1 MLLSASPYS
10 ASGKDIE
17 FNTDFLDVKNR
28 DNVNIAQFSR
38 KGFILPGV
46 YLLQIKINGQ
56 TLPQEFPVNWVIP
69 EHDPQGSEVCAEP
82 ELVTQ
87 LGIKPELAEKLVWI
101 THGERQCLAPDS
113 LKGMD
118 FQADL
123 GHSTLLVNLPQ
134 AYMEYSD
141 VDWDPPARWDNG
153 IPGIILDYNINN
165 QLRHDQ
171 ESGSEEQSIS
181 GNGTLGANLGA
192 WRLRADWQAS
202 YDHRDDDEN
211 TSTLHDQSWSRYYA
225 YRALPTLGA
234 KLTLGESYLQSDV
247 FDSFNYIG
255 ASVVSDD
262 QMLPPKLRGYAPEI
276 VGIALIFGWRLM
288 RDVTGPIRNMV
299 NTVDRI
305 RRGQLDSRVEGFM
318 LGELDMLKNGINS
331 MAMSLAAYHE
341 EMQHNIDQATSDL
354 RETLEQMEIQNVE
367 LDLAKKRAQEAARIK
382 SEFLANMSHELRTPL
397 NGVIGFTRLTL
408 KTELNPTQRDHL
420 NTIERSANNLLA
432 IINDVLDFSKLE
444 AGKLIL
450 ESIPFPLRN
459 TLDEV
464 VTLLAHS
471 SHDKG
476 LELTLNIKND
486 VPDNVIGDPLRLQ
499 QVITNLVGNAIKF
512 TESGNIDILVE
523 KRALSNTKVQI
534 EVQIRDTGIGIPE
547 RDQSR
552 LFQAFRQADAS
563 ISRRHGGTGLGLVIT
578 QKLVNEMG
586 GDISFHSQPNRGST
600 FWFHINL
607 DLNPNVIIDGPSTA
621 CLAGKRLAYVEP
633 NATAA
638 QCTLDLLSDTPVEVV
653 YSPTFSALPL
663 AHYDIMILSVPV
675 TFREPL
681 TMQHERLAKAASMT
695 DFLLLALPCHA
706 QINAEKLKQGGAAAC
721 LLKPL
726 TSTRLL
732 PALTEYC
739 QLNHHP
745 EPLLMDTSK
754 ITMTV
759 MAVDDN
765 PANLKLIGALLE
777 DKVQHVELCDSGHQ
791 AVDRAKQMQF
801 DLILM
806 DIQMPDM
813 DGIRACELIH
823 QLPHQQQTP
832 VIAVTAHAMAG
843 QKEKLLSAGMN
854 DYLAKPIEEEKLH
867 NLLLR
872 YKPGANVAA
881 RLMTPEPAEF
891 IFNPNATLDWQLALR
906 QAAGKPDLAR
916 DMLQMLI
923 DFLPEVRNKI
933 EEQLVGENPNGLVD
947 LVHKLHGSCGYSGV
961 PRMKNLCQLIE
972 QQLRSGVHEEEL
984 EPEFLELLDEMDN
997 VAREAKKILG

>member
-1 MLLSASPYS
+1 MTNYSLRARMMILILAPTVLIGLLLSIFFVVHRYNDLQRQLEDAGASIIEPLAVSSEYGMNLQNRES
-10 ASGKDIE
+10 IGQLISVLHRRHSDIVRAISVYDDHNRL
-17 FNTDFLDVKNR
+17 FVTSNFHLDPSQMQLPAGAPFPRRLSVDR
-28 DNVNIAQFSR
+28 HGDIM
-38 KGFILPGV
+38 ILRTP
-46 YLLQIKINGQ
+46 
-56 TLPQEFPVNWVIP
+56 
-69 EHDPQGSEVCAEP
+69 
-82 ELVTQ
+82 
-87 LGIKPELAEKLVWI
+87 
-101 THGERQCLAPDS
+101 
-113 LKGMD
+113 
-118 FQADL
+118 
-123 GHSTLLVNLPQ
+123 
-134 AYMEYSD
+134 
-141 VDWDPPARWDNG
+141 
-153 IPGIILDYNINN
+153 II
-165 QLRHDQ
+165 
-171 ESGSEEQSIS
+171 S
-181 GNGTLGANLGA
+181 
-192 WRLRADWQAS
+192 
-202 YDHRDDDEN
+202 
-211 TSTLHDQSWSRYYA
+211 
-225 YRALPTLGA
+225 
-234 KLTLGESYLQSDV
+234 ESYSPDESAIADAKNTKNMLGYVALELDLKSVRLQQYKEIFIS
-247 FDSFNYIG
+247 
-255 ASVVSDD
+255 SVM
-262 QMLPPKLRGYAPEI
+262 MLFCI
-276 VGIALIFGWRLM
+276 GIALIFGWRLM

-600 FWFHINL
+600 FWFHIHL

-621 CLAGKRLAYVEP
+621 CLAGKRLAYIEP

-663 AHYDIMILSVPV
+663 AHIMILSVPV

-881 RLMTPEPAEF
+881 RLMAPEPAEF

>member
-1 MLLSASPYS
+1 MTNYSLRARMMILILAPTVLIGLLLSIFFVVHRYNDLQRQLEDAGASIIEPLAVSSEYGMNLQNRES
-10 ASGKDIE
+10 IGQLISVLHRRHSDIVRAISVYDDHNRL
-17 FNTDFLDVKNR
+17 FVTSNFHLDPSQMQLPAGAPFPRRLSVDR
-28 DNVNIAQFSR
+28 HGDIM
-38 KGFILPGV
+38 ILRTP
-46 YLLQIKINGQ
+46 
-56 TLPQEFPVNWVIP
+56 
-69 EHDPQGSEVCAEP
+69 
-82 ELVTQ
+82 
-87 LGIKPELAEKLVWI
+87 
-101 THGERQCLAPDS
+101 
-113 LKGMD
+113 
-118 FQADL
+118 
-123 GHSTLLVNLPQ
+123 
-134 AYMEYSD
+134 
-141 VDWDPPARWDNG
+141 
-153 IPGIILDYNINN
+153 II
-165 QLRHDQ
+165 
-171 ESGSEEQSIS
+171 S
-181 GNGTLGANLGA
+181 
-192 WRLRADWQAS
+192 
-202 YDHRDDDEN
+202 
-211 TSTLHDQSWSRYYA
+211 
-225 YRALPTLGA
+225 
-234 KLTLGESYLQSDV
+234 ESYSPDESAIADAKNTKNMLGYVALELDLKSVRLQQYKEIFIS
-247 FDSFNYIG
+247 
-255 ASVVSDD
+255 SVM
-262 QMLPPKLRGYAPEI
+262 MLFCI
-276 VGIALIFGWRLM
+276 GIALIFGWRLM

-586 GDISFHSQPNRGST
+586 GDISFHSQPNRDST
-600 FWFHINL
+600 FWFHIHL

-621 CLAGKRLAYVEP
+621 CLAGKRLAYIEP

-881 RLMTPEPAEF
+881 RLMAPEPAEF

>member
-1 MLLSASPYS
+1 MTNYSLRARMMILILAPTVLIGLLLSIFFVVHRYNDLQRQLEDAGASIIEPLAVSSEYGMNLQNRES
-10 ASGKDIE
+10 IGQLISVLHRRHSDIVRAISVYDDHNRL
-17 FNTDFLDVKNR
+17 FVTSNFHLDPSQMQLPAGAPFPRRLSVDR
-28 DNVNIAQFSR
+28 HGDIM
-38 KGFILPGV
+38 ILRTP
-46 YLLQIKINGQ
+46 
-56 TLPQEFPVNWVIP
+56 
-69 EHDPQGSEVCAEP
+69 
-82 ELVTQ
+82 
-87 LGIKPELAEKLVWI
+87 
-101 THGERQCLAPDS
+101 
-113 LKGMD
+113 
-118 FQADL
+118 
-123 GHSTLLVNLPQ
+123 
-134 AYMEYSD
+134 
-141 VDWDPPARWDNG
+141 
-153 IPGIILDYNINN
+153 II
-165 QLRHDQ
+165 
-171 ESGSEEQSIS
+171 S
-181 GNGTLGANLGA
+181 
-192 WRLRADWQAS
+192 
-202 YDHRDDDEN
+202 
-211 TSTLHDQSWSRYYA
+211 
-225 YRALPTLGA
+225 
-234 KLTLGESYLQSDV
+234 ESYSPDESAIADAKNTKNMLGYVALELDLKSVRLQQYKEIFIS
-247 FDSFNYIG
+247 
-255 ASVVSDD
+255 SVM
-262 QMLPPKLRGYAPEI
+262 MLFCI
-276 VGIALIFGWRLM
+276 GIALIFGWRLM

-563 ISRRHGGTGLGLVIT
+563 ISRRHGGTGLRLVIT

-600 FWFHINL
+600 FWFHIHL

-621 CLAGKRLAYVEP
+621 CLAGKRLAYIEP

-881 RLMTPEPAEF
+881 RLMAPEPAEF

>member
-1 MLLSASPYS
+1 MTNYSLRARMMILILAPTVLIGLLLSIFFVVHRYNDLQRQLEDAGASIIEPLAVSSEYGMNLQNRES
-10 ASGKDIE
+10 IGQLISVLHRRHSDIVRAISVYDDHNRL
-17 FNTDFLDVKNR
+17 FVTSNFHLDPSQMQLPAGAPFPRRLSVDR
-28 DNVNIAQFSR
+28 HGDIM
-38 KGFILPGV
+38 ILRTP
-46 YLLQIKINGQ
+46 
-56 TLPQEFPVNWVIP
+56 
-69 EHDPQGSEVCAEP
+69 
-82 ELVTQ
+82 
-87 LGIKPELAEKLVWI
+87 
-101 THGERQCLAPDS
+101 
-113 LKGMD
+113 
-118 FQADL
+118 
-123 GHSTLLVNLPQ
+123 
-134 AYMEYSD
+134 
-141 VDWDPPARWDNG
+141 
-153 IPGIILDYNINN
+153 II
-165 QLRHDQ
+165 
-171 ESGSEEQSIS
+171 S
-181 GNGTLGANLGA
+181 
-192 WRLRADWQAS
+192 
-202 YDHRDDDEN
+202 
-211 TSTLHDQSWSRYYA
+211 
-225 YRALPTLGA
+225 
-234 KLTLGESYLQSDV
+234 ESYSPDESAIADAKNTKNMLGYVALELDLKSVRLQQYKEIFIS
-247 FDSFNYIG
+247 
-255 ASVVSDD
+255 SVM
-262 QMLPPKLRGYAPEI
+262 MLFCI
-276 VGIALIFGWRLM
+276 GIALIFGWRLM

-765 PANLKLIGALLE
+765 PANLKLIGALQE

-881 RLMTPEPAEF
+881 RLMAPEPAEF

>member
-1 MLLSASPYS
+1 MTNYSLRARMMILILAPTVLIGLLLSIFFVVHRYNDLQRQLEDAGASIIEPLAVSTEYGMS
-10 ASGKDIE
+10 LQNRESIGQLISVLHRRHSDIVRAISVYDE
-17 FNTDFLDVKNR
+17 NNRLFVTSNFHLDP
-28 DNVNIAQFSR
+28 S
-38 KGFILPGV
+38 
-46 YLLQIKINGQ
+46 
-56 TLPQEFPVNWVIP
+56 
-69 EHDPQGSEVCAEP
+69 SM
-82 ELVTQ
+82 Q
-87 LGIKPELAEKLVWI
+87 LGSNVPFP
-101 THGERQCLAPDS
+101 RQLTVTRDGDIMILRTP
-113 LKGMD
+113 
-118 FQADL
+118 
-123 GHSTLLVNLPQ
+123 
-134 AYMEYSD
+134 
-141 VDWDPPARWDNG
+141 
-153 IPGIILDYNINN
+153 II
-165 QLRHDQ
+165 
-171 ESGSEEQSIS
+171 S
-181 GNGTLGANLGA
+181 
-192 WRLRADWQAS
+192 
-202 YDHRDDDEN
+202 
-211 TSTLHDQSWSRYYA
+211 
-225 YRALPTLGA
+225 
-234 KLTLGESYLQSDV
+234 ESYSPDESPSSDAKN
-247 FDSFNYIG
+247 SQN
-255 ASVVSDD
+255 
-262 QMLPPKLRGYAPEI
+262 MLGY
-276 VGIALIFGWRLM
+276 IALIFGWRLM

-408 KTELNPTQRDHL
+408 KTELTPTQRDHL

-450 ESIPFPLRN
+450 ESIPFPLRS

-476 LELTLNIKND
+476 LELTLNIKSD

-499 QVITNLVGNAIKF
+499 QIITNLVGNAIKF
-512 TESGNIDILVE
+512 TENGNIDILVE

-607 DLNPNVIIDGPSTA
+607 DLNPNIIIEGPSTQ

-633 NATAA
+633 NSAAA
-638 QCTLDLLSDTPVEVV
+638 QCTLDILSETPLEVV
-653 YSPTFSALPL
+653 YSPTFSALPP
-663 AHYDIMILSVPV
+663 AHYDMMLLGIAV

-681 TMQHERLAKAASMT
+681 TMQHERLAKAVSMT
-695 DFLLLALPCHA
+695 DFLMLALPCHA
-706 QINAEKLKQGGAAAC
+706 QVNAEKLKQDGIGAC

-726 TSTRLL
+726 TPTRLL
-732 PALTEYC
+732 PALTEFC
-739 QLNHHP
+739 HHKQNT
-745 EPLLMDTSK
+745 LLPVTDESK
-754 ITMTV
+754 LAMTV

-777 DKVQHVELCDSGHQ
+777 DMVQHVELCDSGHQ
-791 AVDRAKQMQF
+791 AVERAKQMPF

-843 QKEKLLSAGMN
+843 QKEKLLGAGMS
-854 DYLAKPIEEEKLH
+854 DYLAKPIEEERLH

-872 YKPGANVAA
+872 YKPGSGISSRVV
-881 RLMTPEPAEF
+881 TPEVNE
-891 IFNPNATLDWQLALR
+891 IVVNPNATLDWQLALR
-906 QAAGKPDLAR
+906 QAAGKTDLAR
-916 DMLQMLI
+916 DMLQMLL
-923 DFLPEVRNKI
+923 DFLPEVRNKV
-933 EEQLVGENPNGLVD
+933 EEQLVGENPEGLVD
-947 LVHKLHGSCGYSGV
+947 LIHKLHGSCGYSGV

-972 QQLRSGVHEEEL
+972 QQLRSGTKEEDL
-984 EPEFLELLDEMDN
+984 EPELLELLDEMDN
-997 VAREAKKILG
+997 VAREASKILG

>member
-1 MLLSASPYS
+1 
-10 ASGKDIE
+10 
-17 FNTDFLDVKNR
+17 
-28 DNVNIAQFSR
+28 
-38 KGFILPGV
+38 
-46 YLLQIKINGQ
+46 
-56 TLPQEFPVNWVIP
+56 
-69 EHDPQGSEVCAEP
+69 
-82 ELVTQ
+82 
-87 LGIKPELAEKLVWI
+87 
-101 THGERQCLAPDS
+101 
-113 LKGMD
+113 
-118 FQADL
+118 
-123 GHSTLLVNLPQ
+123 
-134 AYMEYSD
+134 
-141 VDWDPPARWDNG
+141 
-153 IPGIILDYNINN
+153 
-165 QLRHDQ
+165 
-171 ESGSEEQSIS
+171 
-181 GNGTLGANLGA
+181 
-192 WRLRADWQAS
+192 
-202 YDHRDDDEN
+202 
-211 TSTLHDQSWSRYYA
+211 
-225 YRALPTLGA
+225 
-234 KLTLGESYLQSDV
+234 
-247 FDSFNYIG
+247 
-255 ASVVSDD
+255 
-262 QMLPPKLRGYAPEI
+262 
-276 VGIALIFGWRLM
+276 
-288 RDVTGPIRNMV
+288 
-299 NTVDRI
+299 
-305 RRGQLDSRVEGFM
+305 
-318 LGELDMLKNGINS
+318 
-331 MAMSLAAYHE
+331 
-341 EMQHNIDQATSDL
+341 L

-881 RLMTPEPAEF
+881 RLMAPEPAEF

>member
-1 MLLSASPYS
+1 MTNYSLRARMMILILAPTVLIGLLLSIFFVVHRYNDLQRQLEDAGASIIEPLAVSSEYGMNLQNRES
-10 ASGKDIE
+10 IGQLISVLHRRHSDIVRAISVYDDHNRL
-17 FNTDFLDVKNR
+17 FVTSNFHLDPSQMQLPAGAPFPRRLSVDR
-28 DNVNIAQFSR
+28 HGDIM
-38 KGFILPGV
+38 ILRTP
-46 YLLQIKINGQ
+46 
-56 TLPQEFPVNWVIP
+56 
-69 EHDPQGSEVCAEP
+69 
-82 ELVTQ
+82 
-87 LGIKPELAEKLVWI
+87 
-101 THGERQCLAPDS
+101 
-113 LKGMD
+113 
-118 FQADL
+118 
-123 GHSTLLVNLPQ
+123 
-134 AYMEYSD
+134 
-141 VDWDPPARWDNG
+141 
-153 IPGIILDYNINN
+153 II
-165 QLRHDQ
+165 
-171 ESGSEEQSIS
+171 S
-181 GNGTLGANLGA
+181 
-192 WRLRADWQAS
+192 
-202 YDHRDDDEN
+202 
-211 TSTLHDQSWSRYYA
+211 
-225 YRALPTLGA
+225 
-234 KLTLGESYLQSDV
+234 ESYSPDESAIADAKNTKNMLGYVALELDLKSVRLQQYKEIFIS
-247 FDSFNYIG
+247 
-255 ASVVSDD
+255 SVM
-262 QMLPPKLRGYAPEI
+262 MLFCI
-276 VGIALIFGWRLM
+276 GIALIFGWRLM

-486 VPDNVIGDPLRLQ
+486 VPENVIGDPLRLQ

-534 EVQIRDTGIGIPE
+534 EVQIRDTGICIPE

-621 CLAGKRLAYVEP
+621 CLAGKRLAYIEP

-638 QCTLDLLSDTPVEVV
+638 QCTLDLLSDTPVEVI

-881 RLMTPEPAEF
+881 RLMAPEPAEF

>member
-1 MLLSASPYS
+1 MTNYSLRARMMILILAPTVLIGLLLSIFFVVHRYNDLQRQLEDAGASIIEPLAVSSEYGMNLQNRES
-10 ASGKDIE
+10 IGQLISVLHRRHSDIVRAISVY
-17 FNTDFLDVKNR
+17 DDHNR
-28 DNVNIAQFSR
+28 LF
-38 KGFILPGV
+38 
-46 YLLQIKINGQ
+46 
-56 TLPQEFPVNWVIP
+56 
-69 EHDPQGSEVCAEP
+69 
-82 ELVTQ
+82 VTSNF
-87 LGIKPELAEKLVWI
+87 
-101 THGERQCLAPDS
+101 HLAPS
-113 LKGMD
+113 QM
-118 FQADL
+118 Q
-123 GHSTLLVNLPQ
+123 LP
-134 AYMEYSD
+134 AGAPFPRRLS
-141 VDWDPPARWDNG
+141 VDRHGDIMILRTP
-153 IPGIILDYNINN
+153 II
-165 QLRHDQ
+165 
-171 ESGSEEQSIS
+171 S
-181 GNGTLGANLGA
+181 
-192 WRLRADWQAS
+192 
-202 YDHRDDDEN
+202 
-211 TSTLHDQSWSRYYA
+211 
-225 YRALPTLGA
+225 
-234 KLTLGESYLQSDV
+234 ESYSPDESAIADAKNTKNMLGYVALELDLKSVRLQQYKEIFIS
-247 FDSFNYIG
+247 
-255 ASVVSDD
+255 SVM
-262 QMLPPKLRGYAPEI
+262 MLFCI
-276 VGIALIFGWRLM
+276 GIALIFGWRLM

-563 ISRRHGGTGLGLVIT
+563 ISRRHGGPGLGLVIT

-600 FWFHINL
+600 FWFHIHL

-621 CLAGKRLAYVEP
+621 CLAGKRLAYIEP

-881 RLMTPEPAEF
+881 RLMAPEPAEF

>member
-1 MLLSASPYS
+1 MTNYSLRARMMILILAPTVLIGLLLSIFFVVHRYNDLQRQLEDAGASIIEPLAVSSEYGMNLQNRES
-10 ASGKDIE
+10 IGQLISVLHRRHSDIVRAISVYDDHNRL
-17 FNTDFLDVKNR
+17 FVTSNFHLDPSQMQLPAGAPFPRRLSVDR
-28 DNVNIAQFSR
+28 HGDIM
-38 KGFILPGV
+38 ILRTP
-46 YLLQIKINGQ
+46 
-56 TLPQEFPVNWVIP
+56 
-69 EHDPQGSEVCAEP
+69 
-82 ELVTQ
+82 
-87 LGIKPELAEKLVWI
+87 
-101 THGERQCLAPDS
+101 
-113 LKGMD
+113 
-118 FQADL
+118 
-123 GHSTLLVNLPQ
+123 
-134 AYMEYSD
+134 
-141 VDWDPPARWDNG
+141 
-153 IPGIILDYNINN
+153 II
-165 QLRHDQ
+165 
-171 ESGSEEQSIS
+171 S
-181 GNGTLGANLGA
+181 
-192 WRLRADWQAS
+192 
-202 YDHRDDDEN
+202 
-211 TSTLHDQSWSRYYA
+211 
-225 YRALPTLGA
+225 
-234 KLTLGESYLQSDV
+234 ESYSPDESAIADAKNTKNMLGYVALELDLKSVRLQQYKEIFIS
-247 FDSFNYIG
+247 
-255 ASVVSDD
+255 SVM
-262 QMLPPKLRGYAPEI
+262 MLFCI
-276 VGIALIFGWRLM
+276 GIALIFGWRLM

-791 AVDRAKQMQF
+791 AKQMQF

-881 RLMTPEPAEF
+881 RLMAPEPAEF

>member
-1 MLLSASPYS
+1 MTNYSLRARMMILILAPTVLIGVLLSTFFVVHRYNDLQRQLEDAGASIIEPLAVSSEYS
-10 ASGKDIE
+10 MTLQDREAIGQLISVLHRRHSDIVRGISIYDE
-17 FNTDFLDVKNR
+17 QNHLFVNSNFQLDPGELRLADGVALPR
-28 DNVNIAQFSR
+28 RLSVNR
-38 KGFILPGV
+38 KGDLMILRTP
-46 YLLQIKINGQ
+46 II
-56 TLPQEFPVNWVIP
+56 
-69 EHDPQGSEVCAEP
+69 SE
-82 ELVTQ
+82 
-87 LGIKPELAEKLVWI
+87 GYS
-101 THGERQCLAPDS
+101 PD
-113 LKGMD
+113 
-118 FQADL
+118 
-123 GHSTLLVNLPQ
+123 
-134 AYMEYSD
+134 
-141 VDWDPPARWDNG
+141 
-153 IPGIILDYNINN
+153 
-165 QLRHDQ
+165 
-171 ESGSEEQSIS
+171 ES
-181 GNGTLGANLGA
+181 A
-192 WRLRADWQAS
+192 
-202 YDHRDDDEN
+202 
-211 TSTLHDQSWSRYYA
+211 
-225 YRALPTLGA
+225 
-234 KLTLGESYLQSDV
+234 
-247 FDSFNYIG
+247 
-255 ASVVSDD
+255 VSDAKPAGN
-262 QMLPPKLRGYAPEI
+262 MLGYVALELDLKSVRLQQYKEI
-276 VGIALIFGWRLM
+276 FISSLMILFCIGIALIFGWRLM

-341 EMQHNIDQATSDL
+341 EMQHNIDQSTSDL

-408 KTELNPTQRDHL
+408 KSELNPTQRDHML
-420 NTIERSANNLLA
+420 TIERSANNLLT

-459 TLDEV
+459 SLDEV

-471 SHDKG
+471 AHDKG

-512 TESGNIDILVE
+512 TENGNIDIHVE
-523 KRALSNTKVQI
+523 RRSISNNKVQI

-578 QKLVNEMG
+578 QRLVNEMG

-607 DLNPNVIIDGPSTA
+607 DLNPNAISEGPVTG
-621 CLAGKRLAYVEP
+621 CLAGKRLAYIEP
-633 NATAA
+633 NAAAA
-638 QCTLDLLSDTPVEVV
+638 QSTLDVLSTTPLEVV
-653 YSPTFSALPL
+653 YSPSFSALPPD
-663 AHYDIMILSVPV
+663 HYDILLLSVPV

-681 TMQHERLAKAASMT
+681 TMQHEKLAAAASMT
-695 DFLLLALPCHA
+695 DYLLLALPCHA
-706 QINAEKLKQGGAAAC
+706 QINAEALKQDGAAGC

-739 QLNHHP
+739 RSTRQV
-745 EPLLMDTSK
+745 ESVDVSK
-754 ITMTV
+754 LPMTV

-777 DKVQHVELCDSGHQ
+777 DQVQQVELCDSGPQ
-791 AVDRAKQMQF
+791 AVEMAKRMQF

-806 DIQMPDM
+806 DIQMPGM

-854 DYLAKPIEEEKLH
+854 DYLAKPIEEDKLH

-872 YKPGANVAA
+872 YKPGALASNVV
-881 RLMTPEPAEF
+881 TPPEPAEPE
-891 IFNPNATLDWQLALR
+891 IVENVTLDWQLALR

-916 DMLQMLI
+916 EMLQMLVA
-923 DFLPEVRNKI
+923 FLPEIRNKV
-933 EEQLVGENPNGLVD
+933 EEQLVGEAPDGLLD
-947 LVHKLHGSCGYSGV
+947 LIHKLHGSCGYSGV
-961 PRMKNLCQLIE
+961 PRLKNLCQLIE
-972 QQLRSGVHEEEL
+972 HQLRSGVPAEEL

-997 VAREAKKILG
+997 VTRDARKMMG

>member
-1 MLLSASPYS
+1 MAPTVLIGLLLSIFFVVHRYNDLQRQLEDAGASIIEPLAVSSEYGMNLQNRES
-10 ASGKDIE
+10 IGQLISVLHRRHSDIVRAISVYDDHNRL
-17 FNTDFLDVKNR
+17 FVTSNFHLDPSQMQLPAGAPFPRRLSVDR
-28 DNVNIAQFSR
+28 HGDIM
-38 KGFILPGV
+38 ILRTP
-46 YLLQIKINGQ
+46 
-56 TLPQEFPVNWVIP
+56 
-69 EHDPQGSEVCAEP
+69 
-82 ELVTQ
+82 
-87 LGIKPELAEKLVWI
+87 
-101 THGERQCLAPDS
+101 
-113 LKGMD
+113 
-118 FQADL
+118 
-123 GHSTLLVNLPQ
+123 
-134 AYMEYSD
+134 
-141 VDWDPPARWDNG
+141 
-153 IPGIILDYNINN
+153 II
-165 QLRHDQ
+165 
-171 ESGSEEQSIS
+171 S
-181 GNGTLGANLGA
+181 
-192 WRLRADWQAS
+192 
-202 YDHRDDDEN
+202 
-211 TSTLHDQSWSRYYA
+211 
-225 YRALPTLGA
+225 
-234 KLTLGESYLQSDV
+234 ESYSPDESAIADAKNTKNMLGYVALELDLKSVRLQQYKEIFIS
-247 FDSFNYIG
+247 
-255 ASVVSDD
+255 SVM
-262 QMLPPKLRGYAPEI
+262 MLFCI
-276 VGIALIFGWRLM
+276 GIALIFGWRLM

-638 QCTLDLLSDTPVEVV
+638 QCTLDLLSDTPVEVI

-881 RLMTPEPAEF
+881 RLMAPEPAEF

>member
-1 MLLSASPYS
+1 MTNYSLRARMMILILAPTVLIGLLLSIFFVVHRYNDLQRQLEDAGASIIEPLAVSSEYGMNLQNRES
-10 ASGKDIE
+10 IGQLISVLHRRHSDIVRAISVYDDHNRL
-17 FNTDFLDVKNR
+17 FVTSNFHLDPSQMQLPAGAPFPRRLSVDR
-28 DNVNIAQFSR
+28 HGDIM
-38 KGFILPGV
+38 ILRTP
-46 YLLQIKINGQ
+46 
-56 TLPQEFPVNWVIP
+56 
-69 EHDPQGSEVCAEP
+69 
-82 ELVTQ
+82 
-87 LGIKPELAEKLVWI
+87 
-101 THGERQCLAPDS
+101 
-113 LKGMD
+113 
-118 FQADL
+118 
-123 GHSTLLVNLPQ
+123 
-134 AYMEYSD
+134 
-141 VDWDPPARWDNG
+141 
-153 IPGIILDYNINN
+153 II
-165 QLRHDQ
+165 
-171 ESGSEEQSIS
+171 S
-181 GNGTLGANLGA
+181 
-192 WRLRADWQAS
+192 
-202 YDHRDDDEN
+202 
-211 TSTLHDQSWSRYYA
+211 
-225 YRALPTLGA
+225 
-234 KLTLGESYLQSDV
+234 ESYSPDESAIADAKNTKNMLGYVALELDLKSVRLQQYKEIFIS
-247 FDSFNYIG
+247 
-255 ASVVSDD
+255 SVM
-262 QMLPPKLRGYAPEI
+262 MLFCI
-276 VGIALIFGWRLM
+276 GIALIFGWRLM

-586 GDISFHSQPNRGST
+586 GAISFHSQPNRGST

-881 RLMTPEPAEF
+881 RLMAPEPAEF

-947 LVHKLHGSCGYSGV
+947 LIHKLHGSCGYSGV

>member
-1 MLLSASPYS
+1 MTNYSLRARMMILILAPTVLIGLLLSIFFVVHRYNDLQRQLEDAGASIIEPLAVSSEYGMNLQNRES
-10 ASGKDIE
+10 IGQLISVLHRRHSDIVRAISVY
-17 FNTDFLDVKNR
+17 DDHNR
-28 DNVNIAQFSR
+28 LF
-38 KGFILPGV
+38 
-46 YLLQIKINGQ
+46 
-56 TLPQEFPVNWVIP
+56 
-69 EHDPQGSEVCAEP
+69 
-82 ELVTQ
+82 VTSNF
-87 LGIKPELAEKLVWI
+87 
-101 THGERQCLAPDS
+101 HLAPS
-113 LKGMD
+113 QM
-118 FQADL
+118 Q
-123 GHSTLLVNLPQ
+123 LP
-134 AYMEYSD
+134 AGAPFPRRLS
-141 VDWDPPARWDNG
+141 VDRHGDIMILRTP
-153 IPGIILDYNINN
+153 II
-165 QLRHDQ
+165 
-171 ESGSEEQSIS
+171 S
-181 GNGTLGANLGA
+181 
-192 WRLRADWQAS
+192 
-202 YDHRDDDEN
+202 
-211 TSTLHDQSWSRYYA
+211 
-225 YRALPTLGA
+225 
-234 KLTLGESYLQSDV
+234 ESYSPDESAIADAKNTKNMLGYVALELDLKSVRLQQYKEIFIS
-247 FDSFNYIG
+247 
-255 ASVVSDD
+255 SVM
-262 QMLPPKLRGYAPEI
+262 MLFCI
-276 VGIALIFGWRLM
+276 GIALIFGWRLM

-600 FWFHINL
+600 FWFHIHL

-621 CLAGKRLAYVEP
+621 CLAGKRLAYIEP

-881 RLMTPEPAEF
+881 RLMAPEPAEF

-947 LVHKLHGSCGYSGV
+947 LVHKLHGSCGYRGV

>member
-1 MLLSASPYS
+1 MTNYSLRARMMILILAPTVLIGLLLSIFFVVHRYNDLQRQLEDAGASIIEPLAVSSEYGMNLQNRES
-10 ASGKDIE
+10 IGQLISVLHRRHSDIVRAISVYDDHNRL
-17 FNTDFLDVKNR
+17 FVTSNFHLDPSQMQLPAGAPFPRRLSVDR
-28 DNVNIAQFSR
+28 HGDIM
-38 KGFILPGV
+38 ILRTP
-46 YLLQIKINGQ
+46 
-56 TLPQEFPVNWVIP
+56 
-69 EHDPQGSEVCAEP
+69 
-82 ELVTQ
+82 
-87 LGIKPELAEKLVWI
+87 
-101 THGERQCLAPDS
+101 
-113 LKGMD
+113 
-118 FQADL
+118 
-123 GHSTLLVNLPQ
+123 
-134 AYMEYSD
+134 
-141 VDWDPPARWDNG
+141 
-153 IPGIILDYNINN
+153 II
-165 QLRHDQ
+165 
-171 ESGSEEQSIS
+171 S
-181 GNGTLGANLGA
+181 
-192 WRLRADWQAS
+192 
-202 YDHRDDDEN
+202 
-211 TSTLHDQSWSRYYA
+211 
-225 YRALPTLGA
+225 
-234 KLTLGESYLQSDV
+234 ESYSPDESAIADAKNTKNMLGYVALELDLKSVRLQQYKEIFIS
-247 FDSFNYIG
+247 
-255 ASVVSDD
+255 SVM
-262 QMLPPKLRGYAPEI
+262 MLFCI
-276 VGIALIFGWRLM
+276 GIALIFGWRLM

-305 RRGQLDSRVEGFM
+305 RRGPLDSRVEGFM

-600 FWFHINL
+600 FWFHIHL

-621 CLAGKRLAYVEP
+621 CLAGKRLAYIEP

-881 RLMTPEPAEF
+881 RLMAPEPAEF

>member
-1 MLLSASPYS
+1 MTNYSLRARMMILILAPTVLIGLLLSIFFVVHRYNDLQRQLEDAGASIIEPLAVSSEYGMNLQNRES
-10 ASGKDIE
+10 IGQLISVLHRRHSDIVRAISVY
-17 FNTDFLDVKNR
+17 DDHNR
-28 DNVNIAQFSR
+28 LF
-38 KGFILPGV
+38 
-46 YLLQIKINGQ
+46 
-56 TLPQEFPVNWVIP
+56 
-69 EHDPQGSEVCAEP
+69 
-82 ELVTQ
+82 VTSNF
-87 LGIKPELAEKLVWI
+87 
-101 THGERQCLAPDS
+101 HLAPS
-113 LKGMD
+113 QM
-118 FQADL
+118 Q
-123 GHSTLLVNLPQ
+123 LP
-134 AYMEYSD
+134 AGAPFPRRLS
-141 VDWDPPARWDNG
+141 VDRHGDIMILRTP
-153 IPGIILDYNINN
+153 II
-165 QLRHDQ
+165 
-171 ESGSEEQSIS
+171 S
-181 GNGTLGANLGA
+181 
-192 WRLRADWQAS
+192 
-202 YDHRDDDEN
+202 
-211 TSTLHDQSWSRYYA
+211 
-225 YRALPTLGA
+225 
-234 KLTLGESYLQSDV
+234 ESYSPDESAIADAKNTKNMLGYVALELDLKSVRLQQYKEIFIS
-247 FDSFNYIG
+247 
-255 ASVVSDD
+255 SVM
-262 QMLPPKLRGYAPEI
+262 MLFCI
-276 VGIALIFGWRLM
+276 GIALIFGWRLM

-600 FWFHINL
+600 FWFHIHL

-621 CLAGKRLAYVEP
+621 CLAGKRLAYIEP

-881 RLMTPEPAEF
+881 RLMAPEPAEF
-891 IFNPNATLDWQLALR
+891 IFNPNATLDWQLR
-906 QAAGKPDLAR
+906 SAR
-916 DMLQMLI
+916 
-923 DFLPEVRNKI
+923 LPVSPI
-933 EEQLVGENPNGLVD
+933 W
-947 LVHKLHGSCGYSGV
+947 HGICC
-961 PRMKNLCQLIE
+961 KC
-972 QQLRSGVHEEEL
+972 
-984 EPEFLELLDEMDN
+984 
-997 VAREAKKILG
+997 

>member
-1 MLLSASPYS
+1 MPPGSPFPRRLSVERH
-10 ASGKDIE
+10 GDI
-17 FNTDFLDVKNR
+17 L
-28 DNVNIAQFSR
+28 
-38 KGFILPGV
+38 ILRTP
-46 YLLQIKINGQ
+46 
-56 TLPQEFPVNWVIP
+56 
-69 EHDPQGSEVCAEP
+69 
-82 ELVTQ
+82 
-87 LGIKPELAEKLVWI
+87 
-101 THGERQCLAPDS
+101 
-113 LKGMD
+113 
-118 FQADL
+118 
-123 GHSTLLVNLPQ
+123 
-134 AYMEYSD
+134 
-141 VDWDPPARWDNG
+141 
-153 IPGIILDYNINN
+153 II
-165 QLRHDQ
+165 
-171 ESGSEEQSIS
+171 S
-181 GNGTLGANLGA
+181 
-192 WRLRADWQAS
+192 
-202 YDHRDDDEN
+202 
-211 TSTLHDQSWSRYYA
+211 
-225 YRALPTLGA
+225 
-234 KLTLGESYLQSDV
+234 ESYSLDESPATDAKNAGNMLGYVALELDLKSVRLQQYKEIFIS
-247 FDSFNYIG
+247 
-255 ASVVSDD
+255 SVM
-262 QMLPPKLRGYAPEI
+262 MLFCI
-276 VGIALIFGWRLM
+276 GIALIFGWRLM

-318 LGELDMLKNGINS
+318 LGELDVLKNGINS

-408 KTELNPTQRDHL
+408 KTELNTTQRDHL

-450 ESIPFPLRN
+450 ESIPFALRN

-523 KRALSNTKVQI
+523 KRSLSNTKVQI

-607 DLNPNVIIDGPSTA
+607 DLNPNVIKDGPATT
-621 CLAGKRLAYVEP
+621 CLAGKRIAYIEP
-633 NATAA
+633 NAAAA
-638 QCTLDLLSDTPVEVV
+638 QCTLDILSETPLEVV
-653 YSPTFSALPL
+653 YSPTFSAL
-663 AHYDIMILSVPV
+663 AVEHYDFMLLGVAV
-675 TFREPL
+675 TFKEPL
-681 TMQHERLAKAASMT
+681 TMQHERLIQATQMAE
-695 DFLLLALPCHA
+695 FLMLALPCHA
-706 QINAEKLKQGGAAAC
+706 QVNAEKLKQDGVASC

-732 PALTEYC
+732 PALVDLCRQTPHENA
-739 QLNHHP
+739 LASD
-745 EPLLMDTSK
+745 ESK
-754 ITMTV
+754 IAMTV

-765 PANLKLIGALLE
+765 PANLKLIGALL
-777 DKVQHVELCDSGHQ
+777 DDLVQHVELCDSGQQ

-854 DYLAKPIEEEKLH
+854 DYLAKPIEEEKLF
-867 NLLLR
+867 NLLQR
-872 YKPGANVAA
+872 YKPGASAPTRQLSA
-881 RLMTPEPAEF
+881 EPIEPV
-891 IFNPNATLDWQLALR
+891 FNPNATLDWQLALR

-933 EEQLVGENPNGLVD
+933 EEQLVGENPQGLID
-947 LVHKLHGSCGYSGV
+947 LIHKLHGSCGYSGV
-961 PRMKNLCQLIE
+961 PRMKSLCQLLE
-972 QQLRSGVHEEEL
+972 SQLREGTPEEDL

-997 VAREAKKILG
+997 VAREARKWLL

>member
-1 MLLSASPYS
+1 MTNYSLRARMMILILAPTVLIGLLLSIFFVVHRYNDLQRQLEDAGASIIEPLAVSSEYGMNLQNRES
-10 ASGKDIE
+10 IGQLISVLHRRHSDIVRAISVYDDHNRL
-17 FNTDFLDVKNR
+17 FVTSNFHLDPSQMQLPAGAPFPRRLSVDR
-28 DNVNIAQFSR
+28 HGDIM
-38 KGFILPGV
+38 ILRTP
-46 YLLQIKINGQ
+46 
-56 TLPQEFPVNWVIP
+56 
-69 EHDPQGSEVCAEP
+69 
-82 ELVTQ
+82 
-87 LGIKPELAEKLVWI
+87 
-101 THGERQCLAPDS
+101 
-113 LKGMD
+113 
-118 FQADL
+118 
-123 GHSTLLVNLPQ
+123 
-134 AYMEYSD
+134 
-141 VDWDPPARWDNG
+141 
-153 IPGIILDYNINN
+153 II
-165 QLRHDQ
+165 
-171 ESGSEEQSIS
+171 S
-181 GNGTLGANLGA
+181 
-192 WRLRADWQAS
+192 
-202 YDHRDDDEN
+202 
-211 TSTLHDQSWSRYYA
+211 
-225 YRALPTLGA
+225 
-234 KLTLGESYLQSDV
+234 ESYSPDESAIADAKNTKNMLGYVALELDLKSVRLQQYKEIFIS
-247 FDSFNYIG
+247 
-255 ASVVSDD
+255 SVM
-262 QMLPPKLRGYAPEI
+262 MLFCI
-276 VGIALIFGWRLM
+276 GIALIFGWRLM

-486 VPDNVIGDPLRLQ
+486 VPENVIGDPLRLQ

-621 CLAGKRLAYVEP
+621 CLAGKRLAYIEP

-638 QCTLDLLSDTPVEVV
+638 QCTLDLLSDTPVEVI

-881 RLMTPEPAEF
+881 RLMAPEPAEF

-947 LVHKLHGSCGYSGV
+947 LAHKLHGSCGYSGV

>member
-1 MLLSASPYS
+1 MTNYSLRARMMILILAPTVLIGLLLSIFFVVHRYNDLQRQLEDAGASIIEPLAVSSEYGMNLQNRES
-10 ASGKDIE
+10 IGQLISVLHRRHSDIVRAISVY
-17 FNTDFLDVKNR
+17 DDHNR
-28 DNVNIAQFSR
+28 LF
-38 KGFILPGV
+38 
-46 YLLQIKINGQ
+46 
-56 TLPQEFPVNWVIP
+56 
-69 EHDPQGSEVCAEP
+69 
-82 ELVTQ
+82 VTSNF
-87 LGIKPELAEKLVWI
+87 
-101 THGERQCLAPDS
+101 HLAPS
-113 LKGMD
+113 QM
-118 FQADL
+118 Q
-123 GHSTLLVNLPQ
+123 LP
-134 AYMEYSD
+134 AGAPFPRRLS
-141 VDWDPPARWDNG
+141 VDRHGDIMILRTP
-153 IPGIILDYNINN
+153 II
-165 QLRHDQ
+165 
-171 ESGSEEQSIS
+171 S
-181 GNGTLGANLGA
+181 
-192 WRLRADWQAS
+192 
-202 YDHRDDDEN
+202 
-211 TSTLHDQSWSRYYA
+211 
-225 YRALPTLGA
+225 
-234 KLTLGESYLQSDV
+234 ESYSPDESAIADAKNTKNMLGYVALELDLKSVRLQQYKEIFIS
-247 FDSFNYIG
+247 
-255 ASVVSDD
+255 SVM
-262 QMLPPKLRGYAPEI
+262 MLFCI
-276 VGIALIFGWRLM
+276 GIALIFGWRLM

-512 TESGNIDILVE
+512 IESGNIDILVE

-600 FWFHINL
+600 FWFHIHL

-621 CLAGKRLAYVEP
+621 CLAGKRLAYIEP

-881 RLMTPEPAEF
+881 RLMAPEPAEF

>member
-1 MLLSASPYS
+1 NFHLDPSQMQLPAGAPFPRRLSVDRH
-10 ASGKDIE
+10 GDIM
-17 FNTDFLDVKNR
+17 
-28 DNVNIAQFSR
+28 
-38 KGFILPGV
+38 ILRTP
-46 YLLQIKINGQ
+46 
-56 TLPQEFPVNWVIP
+56 
-69 EHDPQGSEVCAEP
+69 
-82 ELVTQ
+82 
-87 LGIKPELAEKLVWI
+87 
-101 THGERQCLAPDS
+101 
-113 LKGMD
+113 
-118 FQADL
+118 
-123 GHSTLLVNLPQ
+123 
-134 AYMEYSD
+134 
-141 VDWDPPARWDNG
+141 
-153 IPGIILDYNINN
+153 II
-165 QLRHDQ
+165 
-171 ESGSEEQSIS
+171 S
-181 GNGTLGANLGA
+181 
-192 WRLRADWQAS
+192 
-202 YDHRDDDEN
+202 
-211 TSTLHDQSWSRYYA
+211 
-225 YRALPTLGA
+225 
-234 KLTLGESYLQSDV
+234 ESYSPDESAIADAKNTKNMLGYVALELDLKSVRLQQYKEIFIS
-247 FDSFNYIG
+247 
-255 ASVVSDD
+255 SVM
-262 QMLPPKLRGYAPEI
+262 MLFCI
-276 VGIALIFGWRLM
+276 GIALIFGWRLM

-881 RLMTPEPAEF
+881 RLMAPEPAEF

>member
-1 MLLSASPYS
+1 MTNYSLRARMMILILAPTVLIGLLLSIFFVVHRYNDLQRQLEDAGASIIEPLAVSSEYGMNLQNRES
-10 ASGKDIE
+10 IGQLISVLHRRHSDIVRAISVYDDHNRL
-17 FNTDFLDVKNR
+17 FVTSNFHLDPSQMQLPAGAPFPRRLSVDR
-28 DNVNIAQFSR
+28 HGDIM
-38 KGFILPGV
+38 ILRTP
-46 YLLQIKINGQ
+46 
-56 TLPQEFPVNWVIP
+56 
-69 EHDPQGSEVCAEP
+69 
-82 ELVTQ
+82 
-87 LGIKPELAEKLVWI
+87 
-101 THGERQCLAPDS
+101 
-113 LKGMD
+113 
-118 FQADL
+118 
-123 GHSTLLVNLPQ
+123 
-134 AYMEYSD
+134 
-141 VDWDPPARWDNG
+141 
-153 IPGIILDYNINN
+153 II
-165 QLRHDQ
+165 
-171 ESGSEEQSIS
+171 S
-181 GNGTLGANLGA
+181 
-192 WRLRADWQAS
+192 
-202 YDHRDDDEN
+202 
-211 TSTLHDQSWSRYYA
+211 
-225 YRALPTLGA
+225 
-234 KLTLGESYLQSDV
+234 ESYSPDESAIADAKNTKNMLGYVALELDLKSVRLQQYKEIFIS
-247 FDSFNYIG
+247 
-255 ASVVSDD
+255 SVM
-262 QMLPPKLRGYAPEI
+262 MLFCI
-276 VGIALIFGWRLM
+276 GIALIFGWRLM

-881 RLMTPEPAEF
+881 RLMAPEPAEF

-972 QQLRSGVHEEEL
+972 QQLRSGVHKEEL

>member
-1 MLLSASPYS
+1 MTNYSLRARMMILILAPTVLIGLLLSIFFVVHRYNDLQRQLEDAGASIIEPLAVSSEYGMNLQNRES
-10 ASGKDIE
+10 IGQLISVLHRRHSDIVRAISVYDDHNRL
-17 FNTDFLDVKNR
+17 FVTSNFHLDPSQMQLPAGAPFPRRLSVDR
-28 DNVNIAQFSR
+28 HGDIM
-38 KGFILPGV
+38 ILRTP
-46 YLLQIKINGQ
+46 
-56 TLPQEFPVNWVIP
+56 
-69 EHDPQGSEVCAEP
+69 
-82 ELVTQ
+82 
-87 LGIKPELAEKLVWI
+87 
-101 THGERQCLAPDS
+101 
-113 LKGMD
+113 
-118 FQADL
+118 
-123 GHSTLLVNLPQ
+123 
-134 AYMEYSD
+134 
-141 VDWDPPARWDNG
+141 
-153 IPGIILDYNINN
+153 II
-165 QLRHDQ
+165 
-171 ESGSEEQSIS
+171 S
-181 GNGTLGANLGA
+181 
-192 WRLRADWQAS
+192 
-202 YDHRDDDEN
+202 
-211 TSTLHDQSWSRYYA
+211 
-225 YRALPTLGA
+225 
-234 KLTLGESYLQSDV
+234 ESYSPDESAIADAKNTKNMLGYVALELDLKSVRLQQYKEIFIS
-247 FDSFNYIG
+247 
-255 ASVVSDD
+255 SVM
-262 QMLPPKLRGYAPEI
+262 MLFCI
-276 VGIALIFGWRLM
+276 GIALIFGWRLM

-382 SEFLANMSHELRTPL
+382 SEFLANMSHKLRTPL

-600 FWFHINL
+600 FWFHIHL

-621 CLAGKRLAYVEP
+621 CLAGKRLAYIEP

-881 RLMTPEPAEF
+881 RLMAPEPAEF

>member
-1 MLLSASPYS
+1 MTNYSLRARMMILILAPTVLIGLLLSIFFVVHRYNDLQRQLEDAGASIIEPLAVSSEYGMNLQNRES
-10 ASGKDIE
+10 IGQLISVLHRRHSDIVRAISVY
-17 FNTDFLDVKNR
+17 DDHNR
-28 DNVNIAQFSR
+28 LF
-38 KGFILPGV
+38 
-46 YLLQIKINGQ
+46 
-56 TLPQEFPVNWVIP
+56 
-69 EHDPQGSEVCAEP
+69 
-82 ELVTQ
+82 VTSNF
-87 LGIKPELAEKLVWI
+87 
-101 THGERQCLAPDS
+101 HLAPS
-113 LKGMD
+113 QM
-118 FQADL
+118 Q
-123 GHSTLLVNLPQ
+123 LP
-134 AYMEYSD
+134 AGAPFPRRLS
-141 VDWDPPARWDNG
+141 VDRHGDIMILRTP
-153 IPGIILDYNINN
+153 II
-165 QLRHDQ
+165 
-171 ESGSEEQSIS
+171 S
-181 GNGTLGANLGA
+181 
-192 WRLRADWQAS
+192 
-202 YDHRDDDEN
+202 
-211 TSTLHDQSWSRYYA
+211 
-225 YRALPTLGA
+225 
-234 KLTLGESYLQSDV
+234 ESYSPDESAIADAKNTKNMLGYVALELDLKSVRLQQYKEIFIS
-247 FDSFNYIG
+247 
-255 ASVVSDD
+255 SVM
-262 QMLPPKLRGYAPEI
+262 MLFCI
-276 VGIALIFGWRLM
+276 GIALIFGWRLM

-486 VPDNVIGDPLRLQ
+486 VPDNVIDDPLRLQ

-600 FWFHINL
+600 FWFHIHL

-621 CLAGKRLAYVEP
+621 CLAGKRLAYIEP

-881 RLMTPEPAEF
+881 RLMAPEPAEF

>member
-1 MLLSASPYS
+1 MTNYSLRARMMILILAPTVLIGLLLSIFFVVHRYNDLQRQLEDAGASEYGMNLQNRES
-10 ASGKDIE
+10 IGQLISVLHRRHSDIVRAISVYDDHNRL
-17 FNTDFLDVKNR
+17 FVTSNFHLDPSQMQLPAGAPFPRRLSVDR
-28 DNVNIAQFSR
+28 HGDIM
-38 KGFILPGV
+38 ILRTP
-46 YLLQIKINGQ
+46 
-56 TLPQEFPVNWVIP
+56 
-69 EHDPQGSEVCAEP
+69 
-82 ELVTQ
+82 
-87 LGIKPELAEKLVWI
+87 
-101 THGERQCLAPDS
+101 
-113 LKGMD
+113 
-118 FQADL
+118 
-123 GHSTLLVNLPQ
+123 
-134 AYMEYSD
+134 
-141 VDWDPPARWDNG
+141 
-153 IPGIILDYNINN
+153 II
-165 QLRHDQ
+165 
-171 ESGSEEQSIS
+171 S
-181 GNGTLGANLGA
+181 
-192 WRLRADWQAS
+192 
-202 YDHRDDDEN
+202 
-211 TSTLHDQSWSRYYA
+211 
-225 YRALPTLGA
+225 
-234 KLTLGESYLQSDV
+234 ESYSPDESAIADAKNTKNMLGYVALELDLKSVRLQQYKEIFIS
-247 FDSFNYIG
+247 
-255 ASVVSDD
+255 SVM
-262 QMLPPKLRGYAPEI
+262 MLFCI
-276 VGIALIFGWRLM
+276 GIALIFGWRLM

-881 RLMTPEPAEF
+881 RLMAPEPAEF

>member
-1 MLLSASPYS
+1 
-10 ASGKDIE
+10 
-17 FNTDFLDVKNR
+17 
-28 DNVNIAQFSR
+28 
-38 KGFILPGV
+38 
-46 YLLQIKINGQ
+46 
-56 TLPQEFPVNWVIP
+56 
-69 EHDPQGSEVCAEP
+69 
-82 ELVTQ
+82 
-87 LGIKPELAEKLVWI
+87 
-101 THGERQCLAPDS
+101 
-113 LKGMD
+113 
-118 FQADL
+118 
-123 GHSTLLVNLPQ
+123 
-134 AYMEYSD
+134 
-141 VDWDPPARWDNG
+141 
-153 IPGIILDYNINN
+153 
-165 QLRHDQ
+165 
-171 ESGSEEQSIS
+171 
-181 GNGTLGANLGA
+181 
-192 WRLRADWQAS
+192 
-202 YDHRDDDEN
+202 
-211 TSTLHDQSWSRYYA
+211 
-225 YRALPTLGA
+225 
-234 KLTLGESYLQSDV
+234 
-247 FDSFNYIG
+247 
-255 ASVVSDD
+255 
-262 QMLPPKLRGYAPEI
+262 
-276 VGIALIFGWRLM
+276 M

-600 FWFHINL
+600 FWFHIHL

-621 CLAGKRLAYVEP
+621 CLAGKRLAYIEP

-823 QLPHQQQTP
+823 QLPHQQQTL

-881 RLMTPEPAEF
+881 RLMAPEPAEF

>member
-1 MLLSASPYS
+1 MTNYSLRARMMILILAPTVLIGLLLSTFFVVHRYNDLQRQLEDAGASIIEPLAVSSEYGMALQNRES
-10 ASGKDIE
+10 IGQLISILHRRHSDIVRVISVY
-17 FNTDFLDVKNR
+17 DQHNR
-28 DNVNIAQFSR
+28 LFVTSNIQQD
-38 KGFILPGV
+38 PGV
-46 YLLQIKINGQ
+46 LK
-56 TLPQEFPVNWVIP
+56 LPSGTAFPKRLSVIRQ
-69 EHDPQGSEVCAEP
+69 D
-82 ELVTQ
+82 
-87 LGIKPELAEKLVWI
+87 EKL
-101 THGERQCLAPDS
+101 
-113 LKGMD
+113 
-118 FQADL
+118 
-123 GHSTLLVNLPQ
+123 
-134 AYMEYSD
+134 
-141 VDWDPPARWDNG
+141 
-153 IPGIILDYNINN
+153 ILRTPI
-165 QLRHDQ
+165 L
-171 ESGSEEQSIS
+171 S
-181 GNGTLGANLGA
+181 
-192 WRLRADWQAS
+192 
-202 YDHRDDDEN
+202 
-211 TSTLHDQSWSRYYA
+211 
-225 YRALPTLGA
+225 
-234 KLTLGESYLQSDV
+234 ESYSQDESAESDAKTNNNMLGYVALELDLKSVRLQQYREIFISTV
-247 FDSFNYIG
+247 M
-255 ASVVSDD
+255 
-262 QMLPPKLRGYAPEI
+262 MLFCI
-276 VGIALIFGWRLM
+276 GIALIFGWRLM
-288 RDVTGPIRNMV
+288 RDVTSPIRNMV

-341 EMQHNIDQATSDL
+341 EMQHNVDQATSDL

-420 NTIERSANNLLA
+420 HTIERSANNLLA

-512 TESGNIDILVE
+512 TERGNIDVLVE
-523 KRALSNTKVQI
+523 KRAISNTKVQI

-607 DLNPNVIIDGPSTA
+607 DLNPNVLSDRPVMD
-621 CLAGKRLAYVEP
+621 CLQGKRLAYVEP
-633 NATAA
+633 NTAA
-638 QCTLDLLSDTPVEVV
+638 AQSTLDVLSTTPLEVV
-653 YSPTFSALPL
+653 YSPGFSSLPVE
-663 AHYDIMILSVPV
+663 HYDILLMGIPV
-675 TFREPL
+675 TFTGEL
-681 TMQHERLAKAASMT
+681 TMQQERLAKAASMT
-695 DFLLLALPCHA
+695 DYLLLALPCHA
-706 QINAEKLKQGGAAAC
+706 QINAEELKHDGAAAC

-726 TSTRLL
+726 TATRLL
-732 PALTEYC
+732 PTLTEYC
-739 QLNHHP
+739 RLNYHAAP
-745 EPLLMDTSK
+745 IVADESK
-754 ITMTV
+754 LPMTV

-777 DKVQHVELCDSGHQ
+777 DQVQHVELCESGLQ
-791 AVDRAKQMQF
+791 AVELAKQMQF
-801 DLILM
+801 DLIMM
-806 DIQMPDM
+806 DIQMPGM
-813 DGIRACELIH
+813 DGIRACELIR

-832 VIAVTAHAMAG
+832 VVAVTAHAMAG

-867 NLLLR
+867 TLLLR
-872 YKPGANVAA
+872 YKPGPAAGNWVA
-881 RLMTPEPAEF
+881 PAEAAE
-891 IFNPNATLDWQLALR
+891 ITVNENATLDWQLALR
-906 QAAGKPDLAR
+906 QAAGKSDLAR
-916 DMLQMLI
+916 EMLQMLVA
-923 DFLPEVRNKI
+923 FLPEIRNKV
-933 EEQLVGENPNGLVD
+933 EEQLVGENPEDLVD
-947 LVHKLHGSCGYSGV
+947 AIHKLHGSCGYSGV
-961 PRMKNLCQLIE
+961 PRLRNLCHLLE
-972 QQLRSGVHEEEL
+972 QQLRSGTPESEL

-997 VAREAKKILG
+997 VTREAMKVLGS